1 MYLNKENVTFA
12 LQIIQKHNIMKF
24 SKVVLAAFLGT
35 LIALVINFFIKVGVV
50 SSMISS
56 MSKSEESSTTVKP
69 NSVLYMKLDYAIPD
83 RSTDNPFGNIDFNTM
98 ESKDATGLNEIL
110 RNIENA
116 KTDANIKGIYL
127 ELSSIPT
134 STATLQE
141 IRNKLQEFKDSG
153 KFIVAYG
160 ENYGQSAYYLA
171 SVADKILLNPEGM
184 VDLHGMASQIMFYKH
199 LLEKLDVEM
208 QIVRG
213 PNNRFKS
220 AVEPYFLDKMSEAN
234 REQMDK
240 LLGTVWGEILMSIS
254 QSRNI
259 SVEQLNQ
266 IADNL
271 ESLFNAKK
279 AKELGLVD
287 ALYYKDQVLEE
298 LKGLTGSNK
307 SINAVGNANYAKSYK
322 VKSSSKNEVAVIY
335 ASGQIFDGKGDE
347 EQNIYSENLSK
358 TIRKAREDE
367 NVKAIVLRVNS
378 PGGSAS
384 ASAIIGHE
392 LDLAKEVKPVIVS
405 MGNYAASGGYWIS
418 AKADYIFADP
428 TTLTGSIGVFG
439 TFPNMKGFL
448 NDKIG
453 LTFDVAKTNE
463 NADFGSVTQ
472 PLTEFQY
479 NKLQEMVVMT
489 YNDFTGRVAEGR
501 GLRQS
506 YVDSIG
512 QGRVWAGA
520 DAIGLGLVDQLGD
533 MEDAIAYAAEKA
545 NLADDYKVTEWPKQ
559 KDFFTR
565 LMESINDSES
575 DKLDA
580 AMRSKL
586 GIYYNYLQGL
596 ENLNNNTGIQARMPF
611 DIVIE

>member
-1 MYLNKENVTFA
+1 
-12 LQIIQKHNIMKF
+12 MKF
-24 SKVVLAAFLGT
+24 YKVVLAAFIGT
-35 LIALVINFFIKVGVV
+35 LIALLITFFVKVGVV
-50 SSMISS
+50 SSMISNL
-56 MSKSEESSTTVKP
+56 SKTETESSASLKP

-83 RSTDNPFGNIDFNTM
+83 RTTDNPFNGINFSTM
-98 ESKDATGLNEIL
+98 ESQDMTGLNDIL
-110 RNIENA
+110 RNIEQA

-141 IRNKLQEFKDSG
+141 LRDKLIEFKESG

-160 ENYGQSAYYLA
+160 ENYSQSAYYMA
-171 SVADKILLNPEGM
+171 SVADKIFLNPEGM
-184 VDLHGMASQIMFYKH
+184 LDLHGMASQVTFYKH
-199 LLEKLDVEM
+199 LLDKLDIEM

-234 REQMDK
+234 REQMEK
-240 LLGTVWGEILMSIS
+240 LLGTVWGQILTGIS

-271 ESLFNAKK
+271 ETIFNANK
-279 AKELGLVD
+279 ALEYGLVD
-287 ALYYKDQVLEE
+287 ELYYKDQVLEE

-307 SINAVGNANYAKSYK
+307 SINAVSNAKYAKSYK
-322 VKSSSKNEVAVIY
+322 DKNASKNEVAVIY
-335 ASGQIFDGKGDE
+335 ATGQIFDGKGNE
-347 EQNIYSENLSK
+347 ENIYSENLSK
-358 TIRKAREDE
+358 VIRKAREDD
-367 NVKAIVLRVNS
+367 NVKVVVLRVNS
-378 PGGSAS
+378 PGGSAV
-384 ASAIIGHE
+384 ASAIIGRE
-392 LDLAKEVKPVIVS
+392 LDLTKEVKPVIVS

-418 AKADYIFADP
+418 ANANYIFADP

-439 TFPNMKGFL
+439 TFPNMQGFL

-463 NADFGSVTQ
+463 NADFGRITQ

-479 NKLQEMVVMT
+479 AKLQENVVQT
-489 YNDFTGRVAEGR
+489 YDQFTSRVAQGR
-501 GLRQS
+501 GLRQT

-533 MEDAIAYAAEKA
+533 MEDAIAYAAQTA
-545 NLADDYKVTEWPKQ
+545 NLGTDYKVTEWPKQ
-559 KDFFTR
+559 KDFFAR
-565 LMESINDSES
+565 LMESMDGS

-580 AMRSKL
+580 AMKQRL
-586 GIYYNYLQGL
+586 GGYYDYMQGL
-596 ENLNNNTGIQARMPF
+596 ENLQKNTGIQARMPF
-611 DIVIE
+611 DMVIE

>member
-1 MYLNKENVTFA
+1 
-12 LQIIQKHNIMKF
+12 MKF
-24 SKVVLAAFLGT
+24 GKILLAAFLGT
-35 LIALVINFFIKVGVV
+35 LIALVINFFIKVGVI

-56 MSKSEESSTTVKP
+56 FSKTEAESSTTVKP
-69 NSVLYMKLDYAIPD
+69 NSVLYMKLDYDIPD
-83 RSTDNPFGNIDFNTM
+83 RTTDKGFSAFNFSSM
-98 ESKDATGLNEIL
+98 EMSDGTGMNEIL
-110 RNIENA
+110 RNIEHA
-116 KTDANIKGIYL
+116 KTDPNIKGIYM

-141 IRNKLQEFKDSG
+141 IRAKLLEFKESG
-153 KFIVAYG
+153 KFIVTYG
-160 ENYGQSAYYLA
+160 ESYSQSAYYMA
-171 SVADKILLNPEGM
+171 SIADKVILNPEGAL
-184 VDLHGMASQIMFYKH
+184 DLHGMASQIMFYKH

-240 LLGTVWGEILMSIS
+240 LLGTVWGQILQGIS
-254 QSRNI
+254 ESRNI

-271 ESLFNAKK
+271 ETMFNAQK
-279 AKELGLVD
+279 ALDYGLVD
-287 ALYYKDQVLEE
+287 NLYYKDQVLDE

-307 SINAVGNANYAKSYK
+307 DINAIGNANYAKSYK
-322 VKSSSKNEVAVIY
+322 DKNVSKNEVAIIY

-347 EQNIYSENLSK
+347 EANIYSENLSK

-367 NVKAIVLRVNS
+367 NVKAVVLRVNS
-378 PGGSAS
+378 PGGSAV
-384 ASAIIGHE
+384 ASAIIGRE
-392 LDLAKEVKPVIVS
+392 LDLTKEVKPVIVS

-418 AKADYIFADP
+418 AKGDYIFADP

-439 TFPNMKGFL
+439 TFPNAQGLL

-463 NADFGSVTQ
+463 NADFGSITQ

-479 NKLQEMVVMT
+479 SKLQEMVVKT
-489 YNDFTGRVAEGR
+489 YDDFTKRVAEGR
-501 GLRQS
+501 GLTQS

-533 MEDAIAYAAEKA
+533 MEDAIAFAAQKA
-545 NLADDYKVTEWPKQ
+545 ELGDDYKVTEWPKQ
-559 KDFFTR
+559 KDFVTR
-565 LMESINDSES
+565 IMESMNSNGS

-586 GIYYNYLQGL
+586 GVYYNYLQGL
-596 ENLNNNTGIQARMPF
+596 ENLQKNTGIQARMPF
-611 DIVIE
+611 DMVIE

>member
-1 MYLNKENVTFA
+1 
-12 LQIIQKHNIMKF
+12 MKF
-24 SKVVLAAFLGT
+24 SKVLLAAFLGT
-35 LIALVINFFIKVGVV
+35 LIALVVNFFIKVGVV
-50 SSMISS
+50 TSMISS
-56 MSKSEESSTTVKP
+56 LSTETETISKPKP
-69 NSVLYMKLDYAIPD
+69 NSVLYMKLNYDIPD
-83 RSTDNPFGNIDFNTM
+83 RTTDNPFSAINFQTM
-98 ESKDATGLNEIL
+98 ESLDATGLNDIL
-110 RNIENA
+110 RNIERA
-116 KTDANIKGIYL
+116 KTDPNIKGIYM

-141 IRNKLQEFKDSG
+141 IRDKLIEFKESG
-153 KFIVAYG
+153 KFLVTYG
-160 ENYGQSAYYLA
+160 ESYSQSAYYLA
-171 SVADKILLNPEGM
+171 SVADKIFINPEGAL
-184 VDLHGMASQIMFYKH
+184 DLHGMASQITFYKH
-199 LLEKLDVEM
+199 LFDKLDIEM

-240 LLGTVWGEILMSIS
+240 LLGTVWGQILLGIS

-259 SVEQLNQ
+259 SVEQLNH

-271 ESLFNAKK
+271 DTYFDAHK
-279 AKELGLVD
+279 ALEYGLVD
-287 ALYYKDQVLEE
+287 NLYYKDQVLEE

-307 SINAVGNANYAKSYK
+307 DINAIGNANYAKSFK
-322 VKSSSKNEVAVIY
+322 DKNLSKNEVAVIY
-335 ASGQIFDGKGDE
+335 ASGQIFDGKGNE

-367 NVKAIVLRVNS
+367 NVKAVVLRVNS
-378 PGGSAS
+378 PGGSAV
-384 ASAIIGHE
+384 ASAIIGRE
-392 LDLAKEVKPVIVS
+392 LDLTKQVKPVIVS

-439 TFPNMKGFL
+439 TVPNLQGFL
-448 NDKIG
+448 NDKVG

-463 NADFGSVTQ
+463 NADFGTLSQ

-479 NKLQEMVVMT
+479 GKLQEMVVKT

-501 GLRQS
+501 GLTQT

-520 DAIGLGLVDQLGD
+520 DAIKIGLVDQLGD
-533 MEDAIAYAAEKA
+533 MEDAIAYAVQKAE
-545 NLADDYKVTEWPKQ
+545 LGSDYKVTEWPKQ

-565 LMESINDSES
+565 MMESMNES

-580 AMRSKL
+580 AMKQKM
-586 GIYYNYLQGL
+586 GVYYNYLQGL
-596 ENLNNNTGIQARMPF
+596 DNLQKNTGIQARLPF
-611 DIVIE
+611 DMIIE

>member
-1 MYLNKENVTFA
+1 
-12 LQIIQKHNIMKF
+12 MKF
-24 SKVVLAAFLGT
+24 YKVVLAAFIGT

-50 SSMISS
+50 SSMLSGFTKSNTEASIS
-56 MSKSEESSTTVKP
+56 VKP
-69 NSVLYMKLDYAIPD
+69 NSVLYMKLDYEIPD
-83 RSTDNPFGNIDFNTM
+83 RTSDNPFGGINFNTM
-98 ESKDATGLNEIL
+98 EQQDMTGLVDIL

-116 KTDANIKGIYL
+116 KTDPNIKGIYM

-141 IRNKLQEFKDSG
+141 IRSKLLEFKESG
-153 KFIVAYG
+153 KFVVAYS
-160 ENYGQSAYYLA
+160 ENYGQGAYYVA
-171 SVADKILLNPEGM
+171 SVADKIILNPEGM
-184 VDLHGMASQIMFYKH
+184 LDLHGMATQIMFYKH

-234 REQMDK
+234 REQMEK
-240 LLGTVWGEILMSIS
+240 LLGTVWGQILEGIS

-271 ESLFNAKK
+271 ETMFNAEK
-279 AKELGLVD
+279 ALEYGLVD
-287 ALYYKDQVLEE
+287 NLYYKDQVLEE

-307 SINAVGNANYAKSYK
+307 SINAVANAKYAKSIK
-322 VKSSSKNEVAVIY
+322 VKNSSKNEVAVIY
-335 ASGQIFDGKGDE
+335 ASGQIFDGKGTSD
-347 EQNIYSENLSK
+347 NIYSEDLSK
-358 TIRKAREDE
+358 VIRKAREDDA
-367 NVKAIVLRVNS
+367 VKAIVLRVNS
-378 PGGSAS
+378 PGGSAV
-384 ASAIIGHE
+384 ASAIIGRE

-418 AKADYIFADP
+418 AKGDYIFADP

-439 TFPNMKGFL
+439 TFPNVKGL
-448 NDKIG
+448 VNNKIG

-463 NADFGSVTQ
+463 NADFGSITE
-472 PLTEFQY
+472 PLTPFQY
-479 NKLQEMVVMT
+479 AKLQEMVVKT
-489 YNDFTGRVAEGR
+489 YDDFTRRVAEGR
-501 GLRQS
+501 GLRQT

-533 MEDAIAYAAEKA
+533 LEDAIAYAVEKA
-545 NLADDYKVTEWPKQ
+545 DLGTDYKIVDMPKK
-559 KDFFTR
+559 KDFYVR
-565 LMESINDSES
+565 LMESIRGDE

-580 AMRSKL
+580 AMKQKL
-586 GIYYNYLQGL
+586 GVYYDYISGL
-596 ENLNNNTGIQARMPF
+596 ENLQKNTGIQARMPF
-611 DIVIE
+611 DMIIE

>member
-1 MYLNKENVTFA
+1 MYFCSLIK
-12 LQIIQKHNIMKF
+12 QKHNIMKF

-56 MSKSEESSTTVKP
+56 LSKDTETSTTVKP
-69 NSVLYMKLDYAIPD
+69 NSVLYMKLDYEIPD
-83 RSTDNPFGNIDFNTM
+83 RTTDNPLVGIDFQSM
-98 ESKDATGLNEIL
+98 DSKDATGMSDIL
-110 RNIENA
+110 RNIEHA
-116 KTDANIKGIYL
+116 KTDPNIKGIYM

-141 IRNKLQEFKDSG
+141 IRDKLIEFKESG
-153 KFIVAYG
+153 KFIVTYG
-160 ENYGQSAYYLA
+160 ESYSQSAYYMA
-171 SVADKILLNPEGM
+171 SIADKIFLNPEGAL
-184 VDLHGMASQIMFYKH
+184 DLHGMASQIMFYKH
-199 LLEKLDVEM
+199 LLDKLDVEM

-240 LLGTVWGEILMSIS
+240 LLGTVWGQILQGIS

-266 IADNL
+266 IADNM
-271 ESLFNAKK
+271 ETLFNADK
-279 AKELGLVD
+279 ALGYGLVD
-287 ALYYKDQVLEE
+287 NLYYKDQVLEE
-298 LKGLTGSNK
+298 LKGMTGSNK
-307 SINAVGNANYAKSYK
+307 NINAVGNANYAKSYK
-322 VKSSSKNEVAVIY
+322 NKSTSKNEVAVIY
-335 ASGQIFDGKGDE
+335 ASGQIYDGKGNE
-347 EQNIYSENLSK
+347 EMGIYSEDLSK

-378 PGGSAS
+378 PGGSAL
-384 ASAIIGHE
+384 ASAIIGRE
-392 LDLAKEVKPVIVS
+392 LDLTKEVKPVIVS

-418 AKADYIFADP
+418 ANADHIFADP

-439 TFPNMKGFL
+439 TFPNMQGFL
-448 NDKIG
+448 NNKIG

-463 NADFGSVTQ
+463 NSDFGSVAQ

-479 NKLQEMVVMT
+479 NKLQEMVVKT
-489 YNDFTGRVAEGR
+489 YDDFTKRVANGR
-501 GLRQS
+501 GLTQT

-545 NLADDYKVTEWPKQ
+545 KLGSDYKVTEWPKQ

-565 LMESINDSES
+565 IMESMNSS
-575 DKLDA
+575 DQLDA
-580 AMRSKL
+580 AMKQKL
-586 GIYYNYLQGL
+586 GVYYDYFKGLDNLQK
-596 ENLNNNTGIQARMPF
+596 NTGIQARLPF
-611 DIVIE
+611 DMIIE

>member
-1 MYLNKENVTFA
+1 
-12 LQIIQKHNIMKF
+12 MKF
-24 SKVVLAAFLGT
+24 SKVLLAAFLGT
-35 LIALVINFFIKVGVV
+35 LIALVVNFFIKVGVV
-50 SSMISS
+50 TSMISS
-56 MSKSEESSTTVKP
+56 LSTETETISKPQP
-69 NSVLYMKLDYAIPD
+69 NSVLYMKLDYDIPD
-83 RSTDNPFGNIDFNTM
+83 RTTDNPFNSINFNTM
-98 ESKDATGLNEIL
+98 ETKDMTGMNDIL
-110 RNIENA
+110 RNIERA
-116 KTDANIKGIYL
+116 KTDPNIKGIYM

-141 IRNKLQEFKDSG
+141 IRDKLIEFKESG
-153 KFIVAYG
+153 KFLVTYG
-160 ENYGQSAYYLA
+160 ESYSQSAYYMA
-171 SVADKILLNPEGM
+171 SIADKIYLNPEGM
-184 VDLHGMASQIMFYKH
+184 LDLHGMASQITFYKH
-199 LLEKLDVEM
+199 LLDKLDIEM

-240 LLGTVWGEILMSIS
+240 LLGTVWGQILLGIS

-259 SVEQLNQ
+259 SVEQLNE

-271 ESLFNAKK
+271 DTYFDAKK
-279 AKELGLVD
+279 ALEYGLVD
-287 ALYYKDQVLEE
+287 NLYYKDQVLEE

-307 SINAVGNANYAKSYK
+307 NINAIGNSKYAKSYK
-322 VKSSSKNEVAVIY
+322 DKNTSKNEVAIIY

-347 EQNIYSENLSK
+347 ETAIYSENLSK

-367 NVKAIVLRVNS
+367 NVKAVVLRVNS
-378 PGGSAS
+378 PGGSAV
-384 ASAIIGHE
+384 ASAVIGRE
-392 LDLAKEVKPVIVS
+392 LDLTKQVKPVIVS

-418 AKADYIFADP
+418 ANADYIFADP

-439 TFPNMKGFL
+439 TVPNLQGFL
-448 NDKIG
+448 NDKVG

-463 NADFGSVTQ
+463 NADFGTLSQ

-479 NKLQEMVVMT
+479 SKLQEMVVKT
-489 YNDFTGRVAEGR
+489 YNDFTGRVAAGR
-501 GLRQS
+501 NLTQT

-520 DAIGLGLVDQLGD
+520 DAIELGLVDQLGD
-533 MEDAIAYAAEKA
+533 MEDAIAYAVQKAE
-545 NLADDYKVTEWPKQ
+545 LGSDYKVTEWPKQ

-565 LMESINDSES
+565 MMESMNES

-580 AMRSKL
+580 AMKQKL
-586 GIYYNYLQGL
+586 GIYYNYLEGL
-596 ENLNNNTGIQARMPF
+596 DNLQKNTGIQARLPF
-611 DIVIE
+611 DMIIE

>member
-1 MYLNKENVTFA
+1 
-12 LQIIQKHNIMKF
+12 MKF
-24 SKVVLAAFLGT
+24 SKVLLAAFLGT
-35 LIALVINFFIKVGVV
+35 LIALVVNFFIKVGVV
-50 SSMISS
+50 TSMISS
-56 MSKSEESSTTVKP
+56 LSTETETISKPKP
-69 NSVLYMKLDYAIPD
+69 NSVLYMKLNYDIPD
-83 RSTDNPFGNIDFNTM
+83 RTTDNPFSAINFQTM
-98 ESKDATGLNEIL
+98 ESLDATGLNDIL
-110 RNIENA
+110 RNIERA
-116 KTDANIKGIYL
+116 KTDPNIKGIYM

-141 IRNKLQEFKDSG
+141 IRDKLIEFKESG
-153 KFIVAYG
+153 KFLVTYG
-160 ENYGQSAYYLA
+160 ESYSQSAYYLA
-171 SVADKILLNPEGM
+171 SVADKIFINPEGAL
-184 VDLHGMASQIMFYKH
+184 DLHGMASQITFYKH
-199 LLEKLDVEM
+199 LFDKLDIEM

-240 LLGTVWGEILMSIS
+240 LLGTVWGQILLGIS

-259 SVEQLNQ
+259 SVEQLNY

-271 ESLFNAKK
+271 DTYFDANK
-279 AKELGLVD
+279 ALEYGLVD
-287 ALYYKDQVLEE
+287 NLYYKDQVLEE

-307 SINAVGNANYAKSYK
+307 DINAIGNANYAKSYK
-322 VKSSSKNEVAVIY
+322 DKNLSKNEVAIIY
-335 ASGQIFDGKGDE
+335 ASGQIFDGKGNE

-367 NVKAIVLRVNS
+367 NVKAVVLRVNS
-378 PGGSAS
+378 PGGSAV
-384 ASAIIGHE
+384 ASAIIGRE
-392 LDLAKEVKPVIVS
+392 LDLTKQVKPVIVS

-439 TFPNMKGFL
+439 TVPNLQGFL
-448 NDKIG
+448 NDKVG

-463 NADFGSVTQ
+463 NADFGTLSQ

-479 NKLQEMVVMT
+479 GKLQEMVVKT

-501 GLRQS
+501 GLTQT

-520 DAIGLGLVDQLGD
+520 DAIKIGLVDQLGD
-533 MEDAIAYAAEKA
+533 MEDAIAYAVQKAE
-545 NLADDYKVTEWPKQ
+545 LGSDYKVTEWPKQ

-565 LMESINDSES
+565 MMESMNES

-580 AMRSKL
+580 SMKQKM
-586 GIYYNYLQGL
+586 GVYYNYLQGL
-596 ENLNNNTGIQARMPF
+596 DNLQKNTGIQARLPF
-611 DIVIE
+611 DMIIE

>member
-1 MYLNKENVTFA
+1 
-12 LQIIQKHNIMKF
+12 MKF
-24 SKVVLAAFLGT
+24 SKVVLAAFIGT
-35 LIALVINFFIKVGVV
+35 LIALLINFFIKVGVV
-50 SSMISS
+50 SHMISNL
-56 MSKSEESSTTVKP
+56 SKTEETSATVKP
-69 NSVLYMKLDYAIPD
+69 NSVLYMKLNYEIPD
-83 RSTDNPFGNIDFNTM
+83 RTTGNPFGAIDFQSM
-98 ESKDATGLNEIL
+98 ESIDATGLNDIL
-110 RNIENA
+110 RNIEHA
-116 KTDANIKGIYL
+116 KTDPNIKGIYL

-141 IRNKLQEFKDSG
+141 IRDKLNEFKESG
-153 KFIVAYG
+153 KFLVTYG
-160 ENYGQSAYYLA
+160 ETYSQSAYYMA
-171 SVADKILLNPEGM
+171 SVADKIFLNPEGA
-184 VDLHGMASQIMFYKH
+184 VDLHGMATQIMFYKH
-199 LLEKLDVEM
+199 LLDKLDVEM

-213 PNNRFKS
+213 PNNKFKS

-240 LLGTVWGEILMSIS
+240 LLGTVWGQILQGIS

-271 ESLFNAKK
+271 ETLFDADK
-279 AKELGLVD
+279 ALEYGLVD
-287 ALYYKDQVLEE
+287 NLYYKDQVLEE

-307 SINAVGNANYAKSYK
+307 SINAIGNTKYAKSYK
-322 VKSSSKNEVAVIY
+322 DKNVSKNEVAIIY
-335 ASGQIFDGKGDE
+335 ASGQIYDGKGDE
-347 EQNIYSENLSK
+347 EMGIYSENLSK

-367 NVKAIVLRVNS
+367 NVKAVVLRVNS
-378 PGGSAS
+378 PGGSAV
-384 ASAIIGHE
+384 ASAIIGRE
-392 LDLAKEVKPVIVS
+392 LDLTKEVKPVIVS

-418 AKADYIFADP
+418 AKGDYIFADP

-439 TFPNMKGFL
+439 TFPNAQGLL

-463 NADFGSVTQ
+463 NSDFGSITQ

-479 NKLQEMVVMT
+479 NKLQQMVVKT
-489 YNDFTGRVAEGR
+489 YNDFTNRVAEGR
-501 GLRQS
+501 GLTQA

-533 MEDAIAYAAEKA
+533 MEDAIAYAVQKA
-545 NLADDYKVTEWPKQ
+545 NLGNDYKVTEWPKQ
-559 KDFFTR
+559 KEFFTR
-565 LMESINDSES
+565 LMESMGNND

-580 AMRSKL
+580 VMKQKL
-586 GIYYNYLQGL
+586 GVYYDYIQGL
-596 ENLNNNTGIQARMPF
+596 ENLQKNTGIQARLPF
-611 DIVIE
+611 DMIIE

>member
-1 MYLNKENVTFA
+1 MR
-12 LQIIQKHNIMKF
+12 F

-50 SSMISS
+50 SSMISNL
-56 MSKSEESSTTVKP
+56 SKNTETSTTVKP

-83 RSTDNPFGNIDFNTM
+83 RTSDNPFGGINFSTM
-98 ESKDATGLNEIL
+98 ESQDMTGMNEIL
-110 RNIENA
+110 RNIEYA
-116 KTDANIKGIYL
+116 KTDPNIKGIYL

-141 IRNKLQEFKDSG
+141 IRDKFIEFKESG

-160 ENYGQSAYYLA
+160 ESYSQSAYYMA
-171 SVADKILLNPEGM
+171 TVADKIILNPEGM
-184 VDLHGMASQIMFYKH
+184 LDLHGMSSQIMFYKH
-199 LLEKLDVEM
+199 LLDKLDVEM

-213 PNNRFKS
+213 PNNKFKS

-234 REQMDK
+234 REQMEK
-240 LLGTVWGEILMSIS
+240 LLGTVWGQILTGIS

-271 ESLFNAKK
+271 ETMFK
-279 AKELGLVD
+279 AEKALEYGLVD
-287 ALYYKDQVLEE
+287 NLYYKDQVLDE

-307 SINAVGNANYAKSYK
+307 SINAITNANYAKSYDLK
-322 VKSSSKNEVAVIY
+322 NKSKNEVAVIY

-347 EQNIYSENLSK
+347 EANIYSENLSK

-367 NVKAIVLRVNS
+367 NVKAVVLRVNS
-378 PGGSAS
+378 PGGSAV
-384 ASAIIGHE
+384 ASAIIGRE
-392 LDLAKEVKPVIVS
+392 LDLTKEVKPVIVS

-418 AKADYIFADP
+418 AKGDYIFADP

-439 TFPNMKGFL
+439 TFPNAQGFL
-448 NDKIG
+448 NNKIG

-463 NADFGSVTQ
+463 NADFGNFTQ

-479 NKLQEMVVMT
+479 AKLQEMVVKT
-489 YNDFTGRVAEGR
+489 YDDFTKRVAEGR
-501 GLRQS
+501 GLRQT

-520 DAIGLGLVDQLGD
+520 DALGLGLVDQLGD
-533 MEDAIAYAAEKA
+533 MEDAIAYAVQKA
-545 NLADDYKVTEWPKQ
+545 NLGNDYKVTEWPKQ
-559 KDFFTR
+559 KDFFER
-565 LMESINDSES
+565 LMESMNNSGS
-575 DKLDA
+575 DQLDA

-586 GIYYNYLQGL
+586 GGYYDYLQGL
-596 ENLNNNTGIQARMPF
+596 ENLQKNTGIQARMPF
-611 DIVIE
+611 DMVIE

>member
-1 MYLNKENVTFA
+1 
-12 LQIIQKHNIMKF
+12 
-24 SKVVLAAFLGT
+24 
-35 LIALVINFFIKVGVV
+35 
-50 SSMISS
+50 MISS
-56 MSKSEESSTTVKP
+56 LSTETETISKPKP

-83 RSTDNPFGNIDFNTM
+83 RTTDNPFSGINFNTM
-98 ESKDATGLNEIL
+98 ESKDMTGLNDIL
-110 RNIENA
+110 RNIEQA
-116 KTDANIKGIYL
+116 KTDANIKGIYM

-141 IRNKLQEFKDSG
+141 LRNKLIEFKESG
-153 KFIVAYG
+153 KFIVTYS
-160 ENYGQSAYYLA
+160 ENYSQSAYYIA
-171 SVADKILLNPEGM
+171 SIADKIYLNPEGAL
-184 VDLHGMASQIMFYKH
+184 DLHGMASQIMFYKH
-199 LLEKLDVEM
+199 LLDKLDVEM

-234 REQMDK
+234 REQMEK
-240 LLGTVWGEILMSIS
+240 LLGTVWGQILTGIS
-254 QSRNI
+254 ESRNI
-259 SVEQLNQ
+259 RVEQLNE

-271 ESLFNAKK
+271 DTYFNADK
-279 AKELGLVD
+279 ALEYGLVD
-287 ALYYKDQVLEE
+287 NLYYKDQMLEE

-307 SINAVGNANYAKSYK
+307 DINAIGNAKYAKSYT
-322 VKSSSKNEVAVIY
+322 VKNASKNEVAIIY
-335 ASGQIFDGKGDE
+335 ATGQIYDGKGDE
-347 EQNIYSENLSK
+347 SSAIYSENLSK

-378 PGGSAS
+378 PGGSAV
-384 ASAIIGHE
+384 ASAIIGRE
-392 LDLAKEVKPVIVS
+392 LDLTKEVKPIIVS

-439 TFPNMKGFL
+439 TFPNAQGFL

-453 LTFDVAKTNE
+453 LTFDAAKTNK
-463 NADFGSVTQ
+463 NADFGSITQ

-479 NKLQEMVVMT
+479 GKLQEMVVKT

-501 GLRQS
+501 GLTQS

-520 DAIGLGLVDQLGD
+520 DAIEIGLVDKLGD

-545 NLADDYKVTEWPKQ
+545 SLGDDYKVTEWPKQ

-565 LMESINDSES
+565 MMGSMNEG

-580 AMRSKL
+580 AMKQRL
-586 GIYYNYLQGL
+586 GAYYDYLQGL
-596 ENLNNNTGIQARMPF
+596 ENLQKNTGIQARMPF
-611 DIVIE
+611 DMIIE

>member
-1 MYLNKENVTFA
+1 MYFCGLNK
-12 LQIIQKHNIMKF
+12 QKHSIMKF
-24 SKVVLAAFLGT
+24 YKVVLAAFIGT

-50 SSMISS
+50 SSMISNL
-56 MSKSEESSTTVKP
+56 SKSESETSTTVKP
-69 NSVLYMKLDYAIPD
+69 NSVLYMKLDYEIPD
-83 RSTDNPFGNIDFNTM
+83 RTTDNPFGNINFQTM
-98 ESKDATGLNEIL
+98 ETSDATGLNEIL

-134 STATLQE
+134 SMATIQE
-141 IRNKLQEFKDSG
+141 IRNKLIEFKESG

-160 ENYGQSAYYLA
+160 ESYGQSAYYLA
-171 SVADKILLNPEGM
+171 SIADKIFLNPEGAM
-184 VDLHGMASQIMFYKH
+184 DLHGMASQIMFYKH
-199 LLEKLDVEM
+199 LLEKLDIEM

-240 LLGTVWGEILMSIS
+240 LLGTVWGQILASIS
-254 QSRNI
+254 QSRNT

-271 ESLFNAKK
+271 DVLFNAQK
-279 AKELGLVD
+279 ALEYGLVD
-287 ALYYKDQVLEE
+287 NLYFKDQVLDE

-322 VKSSSKNEVAVIY
+322 DKNVSKNEVAVIY
-335 ASGQIFDGKGDE
+335 ASGQIFDGKGNE
-347 EQNIYSENLSK
+347 EQAIYSENLSK
-358 TIRKAREDE
+358 TIRKAREDK

-378 PGGSAS
+378 PGGSAL
-384 ASAIIGHE
+384 ASAIIGRE
-392 LDLAKEVKPVIVS
+392 LDLTKEVKPVIVS

-439 TFPNMKGFL
+439 TFPNAQGFL

-463 NADFGSVTQ
+463 NADFPNFTQ

-479 NKLQEMVVMT
+479 NKLQEMVGKT
-489 YNDFTGRVAEGR
+489 YNDFTQRVAEGR
-501 GLRQS
+501 GLRQTF
-506 YVDSIG
+506 VDSIG
-512 QGRVWAGA
+512 QGRVWAGS
-520 DAIGLGLVDQLGD
+520 DAIGLGLVDKLGD
-533 MEDAIAYAAEKA
+533 MEDAIAYAVEKA
-545 NLADDYKVTEWPKQ
+545 NLGNDYKVTEWPKQ

-565 LMESINDSES
+565 LMESMNKTDE
-575 DKLDA
+575 LDA
-580 AMRSKL
+580 AMKQKL
-586 GIYYNYLQGL
+586 GVYYNYYKGL

-611 DIVIE
+611 DLVIE

>member
-1 MYLNKENVTFA
+1 MYFCGLNK
-12 LQIIQKHNIMKF
+12 QKHSIMKF
-24 SKVVLAAFLGT
+24 YKVVLAAFIGT

-50 SSMISS
+50 SSMISNL
-56 MSKSEESSTTVKP
+56 SKSESETSATVKP
-69 NSVLYMKLDYAIPD
+69 NSVLYMKLDYEIPD
-83 RSTDNPFGNIDFNTM
+83 RTTDNPFGNINFQTM
-98 ESKDATGLNEIL
+98 ETSDATGLNEIL

-134 STATLQE
+134 STATIQE
-141 IRNKLQEFKDSG
+141 IRNKLIEFKESG

-160 ENYGQSAYYLA
+160 ESYGQSAYYLA
-171 SVADKILLNPEGM
+171 SIADKIFLNPEGAM
-184 VDLHGMASQIMFYKH
+184 DLHGMASQIMFYKH
-199 LLEKLDVEM
+199 LLEKLDIEM

-240 LLGTVWGEILMSIS
+240 LLGTVWGQILASIS

-271 ESLFNAKK
+271 DVLFNAQK
-279 AKELGLVD
+279 ALEYGLVD
-287 ALYYKDQVLEE
+287 NLYFKDQVLDE

-322 VKSSSKNEVAVIY
+322 DKNVSKNEVAVIY
-335 ASGQIFDGKGDE
+335 ASGQIFDGKGNE
-347 EQNIYSENLSK
+347 EQAIYSENLSK
-358 TIRKAREDE
+358 TIRKAREDK

-378 PGGSAS
+378 PGGSAL
-384 ASAIIGHE
+384 ASAIIGRE
-392 LDLAKEVKPVIVS
+392 LDLTKEVKPVIVS

-439 TFPNMKGFL
+439 TFPNAQGFL

-463 NADFGSVTQ
+463 NADFPNFTQ

-479 NKLQEMVVMT
+479 NKLQEMVGKT
-489 YNDFTGRVAEGR
+489 YNDFTQRVAEGR
-501 GLRQS
+501 GLRQTF
-506 YVDSIG
+506 VDSIG

-520 DAIGLGLVDQLGD
+520 DAIGLGLVDKLGD
-533 MEDAIAYAAEKA
+533 MEDAIAYAVEKA
-545 NLADDYKVTEWPKQ
+545 NLGNDYKVTEWPKQ

-565 LMESINDSES
+565 LMESMNKTDE
-575 DKLDA
+575 LDA
-580 AMRSKL
+580 AMKQKL
-586 GIYYNYLQGL
+586 GVYYNYYKGL

-611 DIVIE
+611 DMVIE

>member
-1 MYLNKENVTFA
+1 MYFCGLNK
-12 LQIIQKHNIMKF
+12 QKHSIMKF
-24 SKVVLAAFLGT
+24 YKVVLAAFIGT

-56 MSKSEESSTTVKP
+56 LSKTEAETSTTVKP
-69 NSVLYMKLDYAIPD
+69 NSVLYMKLDYEIPD
-83 RSTDNPFGNIDFNTM
+83 RTTDNPFGNINFQTM
-98 ESKDATGLNEIL
+98 ETSDATGLNEIL

-134 STATLQE
+134 SMATIQE
-141 IRNKLQEFKDSG
+141 IRNKLIEFKESG
-153 KFIVAYG
+153 KFIVTYS
-160 ENYGQSAYYLA
+160 EIYSQSAYYMA
-171 SVADKILLNPEGM
+171 SIADKIFLNPEGAL
-184 VDLHGMASQIMFYKH
+184 DLHGMASQVMFYKH
-199 LLEKLDVEM
+199 LLEKLDIEM

-240 LLGTVWGEILMSIS
+240 LLSSVWGQILTGIS

-271 ESLFNAKK
+271 DVLFDADK
-279 AKELGLVD
+279 ALAYGLVD
-287 ALYYKDQVLEE
+287 NLYYKDQVLDE

-307 SINAVGNANYAKSYK
+307 DINAIGNASYAKSYK
-322 VKSSSKNEVAVIY
+322 DKSTSKNEVAVIY
-335 ASGQIFDGKGDE
+335 ASGEIKDGKGQE
-347 EQNIYSENLSK
+347 EQGIYSENLSK
-358 TIRKAREDE
+358 TIRKAREDK

-378 PGGSAS
+378 PGGSAD
-384 ASAIIGHE
+384 ASAIIGRE
-392 LDLAKEVKPVIVS
+392 LDLTKEVKPVIVS

-418 AKADYIFADP
+418 AKGDYIFADP

-439 TFPNMKGFL
+439 IFPNAKGFL

-453 LTFDVAKTNE
+453 LTFDVVKTNE
-463 NADFGSVTQ
+463 NADFGSISQ
-472 PLTEFQY
+472 PFTEFQY
-479 NKLQEMVVMT
+479 SKLQQMVVKT
-489 YNDFTGRVAEGR
+489 YDDFTSRVAEGR
-501 GLRQS
+501 GLRQT

-512 QGRVWAGA
+512 QGRVWSGA
-520 DAIGLGLVDQLGD
+520 DALGLGLVDQLGD
-533 MEDAIAYAAEKA
+533 MEDAIAYAATKA
-545 NLADDYKVTEWPKQ
+545 NLGSDYKVTEWPKQ

-565 LMESINDSES
+565 LMESMNKTDE
-575 DKLDA
+575 LDA
-580 AMRSKL
+580 AMKQKL
-586 GIYYNYLQGL
+586 GVYYNYYKGL

-611 DIVIE
+611 DLVIE

>member
-1 MYLNKENVTFA
+1 
-12 LQIIQKHNIMKF
+12 MKF
-24 SKVVLAAFLGT
+24 SKVLLAAFLGT
-35 LIALVINFFIKVGVV
+35 LIALVVNFFIKVGVV
-50 SSMISS
+50 TSMISS
-56 MSKSEESSTTVKP
+56 LSTETETISKPKP
-69 NSVLYMKLDYAIPD
+69 NSVLYMKLNYDIPD
-83 RSTDNPFGNIDFNTM
+83 RTTDNPFSAINFQTM
-98 ESKDATGLNEIL
+98 ESLDATGLNDIL
-110 RNIENA
+110 RNIERA
-116 KTDANIKGIYL
+116 KTDPNIKGIYM

-141 IRNKLQEFKDSG
+141 IRDKLIEFKESG
-153 KFIVAYG
+153 KFLVTYG
-160 ENYGQSAYYLA
+160 ESYSQSAYYLA
-171 SVADKILLNPEGM
+171 SVADKIFINPEGAL
-184 VDLHGMASQIMFYKH
+184 DLHGMASQITFYKH
-199 LLEKLDVEM
+199 LFDKLDIEM

-240 LLGTVWGEILMSIS
+240 LLGTVWGQILLGIS

-259 SVEQLNQ
+259 SVEQLNY

-271 ESLFNAKK
+271 DTYFDANK
-279 AKELGLVD
+279 ALEYGLVD
-287 ALYYKDQVLEE
+287 NLYYKDQVLEE

-307 SINAVGNANYAKSYK
+307 DINAIGNANYAKSFK
-322 VKSSSKNEVAVIY
+322 DKNLSKNEVAVIY
-335 ASGQIFDGKGDE
+335 ASGQIFDGKGNE

-367 NVKAIVLRVNS
+367 NVKAVVLRVNS
-378 PGGSAS
+378 PGGSAV
-384 ASAIIGHE
+384 ASAIIGRE
-392 LDLAKEVKPVIVS
+392 LDLTKQVKPVIVS

-439 TFPNMKGFL
+439 TVPNLQGFL
-448 NDKIG
+448 TDKVG

-463 NADFGSVTQ
+463 NADFGTLSQ

-479 NKLQEMVVMT
+479 GKLQEMVVKT

-501 GLRQS
+501 GLTQT

-520 DAIGLGLVDQLGD
+520 DAIKIGLVDQLGD
-533 MEDAIAYAAEKA
+533 MEDAIAYAVQKAE
-545 NLADDYKVTEWPKQ
+545 LGSDYKVTEWPKQ

-565 LMESINDSES
+565 MMESMNES

-580 AMRSKL
+580 SMKQKM
-586 GIYYNYLQGL
+586 GVYYNYLQGL
-596 ENLNNNTGIQARMPF
+596 DNLQKNTGIQARLPF
-611 DIVIE
+611 DMIIE

>member
-1 MYLNKENVTFA
+1 
-12 LQIIQKHNIMKF
+12 MKF
-24 SKVVLAAFLGT
+24 SKVLLAAFLGT
-35 LIALVINFFIKVGVV
+35 LIALVVNFFIKVGVV
-50 SSMISS
+50 TSMISS
-56 MSKSEESSTTVKP
+56 LSTETETISKPKP
-69 NSVLYMKLDYAIPD
+69 NSVLYMKLNYDIPD
-83 RSTDNPFGNIDFNTM
+83 RTTDNPFGALNFQTM
-98 ESKDATGLNEIL
+98 EPLDATGLNDIL
-110 RNIENA
+110 RNIERA
-116 KTDANIKGIYL
+116 KTDPNIKGIYL

-141 IRNKLQEFKDSG
+141 IRDKLIEFKESG
-153 KFIVAYG
+153 KFLVTYG
-160 ENYGQSAYYLA
+160 ESYSQSAYYIA
-171 SVADKILLNPEGM
+171 SIADKIFINPEGAL
-184 VDLHGMASQIMFYKH
+184 DLHGMASQITFYKH
-199 LLEKLDVEM
+199 LFDKLDIEM

-240 LLGTVWGEILMSIS
+240 LLGTVWGQILLGIS

-259 SVEQLNQ
+259 SVEQLNH

-271 ESLFNAKK
+271 DTYFDAHK
-279 AKELGLVD
+279 ALEYGLVD
-287 ALYYKDQVLEE
+287 NLYYKDQVLEE

-307 SINAVGNANYAKSYK
+307 DINAIGNANYAKSYK
-322 VKSSSKNEVAVIY
+322 DKNLSKNEVAIIY
-335 ASGQIFDGKGDE
+335 ASGQIFDGKGNE

-367 NVKAIVLRVNS
+367 NVKAVVLRVNS
-378 PGGSAS
+378 PGGSAV
-384 ASAIIGHE
+384 ASAIIGRE
-392 LDLAKEVKPVIVS
+392 LDLTKQVKPVIVS

-439 TFPNMKGFL
+439 TVPNLQGFL
-448 NDKIG
+448 TDKVG

-463 NADFGSVTQ
+463 NADFGTLSQ

-479 NKLQEMVVMT
+479 GKLQEMVVKT

-501 GLRQS
+501 GLTQT

-520 DAIGLGLVDQLGD
+520 DAIKIGLVDQLGD
-533 MEDAIAYAAEKA
+533 MEDAIAYAVQKAE
-545 NLADDYKVTEWPKQ
+545 LGSDYKVTEWPKQ

-565 LMESINDSES
+565 MMESMNES

-580 AMRSKL
+580 AMKQKM
-586 GIYYNYLQGL
+586 GVYYNYLQGL
-596 ENLNNNTGIQARMPF
+596 DNLQKNTGIQARLPF
-611 DIVIE
+611 DMIIE

>member
-1 MYLNKENVTFA
+1 
-12 LQIIQKHNIMKF
+12 MKF
-24 SKVVLAAFLGT
+24 YKVVLAAFIGT

-50 SSMISS
+50 SSMISNL
-56 MSKSEESSTTVKP
+56 SKSESETSTTVKP
-69 NSVLYMKLDYAIPD
+69 NSVLYMKLDYEIPD
-83 RSTDNPFGNIDFNTM
+83 RTTDNPFGNINFQTM
-98 ESKDATGLNEIL
+98 ETSDATGLNEIL

-134 STATLQE
+134 STATIQE
-141 IRNKLQEFKDSG
+141 IRNKLIEFKESG

-160 ENYGQSAYYLA
+160 ESYGQSAYYLA
-171 SVADKILLNPEGM
+171 SIADKIFLNPEGAM
-184 VDLHGMASQIMFYKH
+184 DLHGMASQIMFYKH
-199 LLEKLDVEM
+199 LLEKLDIEM

-240 LLGTVWGEILMSIS
+240 LLGTVWGQILASIS

-271 ESLFNAKK
+271 DVLFNAQK
-279 AKELGLVD
+279 ALEYGLVD
-287 ALYYKDQVLEE
+287 NLYFKDQVLDE

-322 VKSSSKNEVAVIY
+322 DKNVSKNEVAVIY
-335 ASGQIFDGKGDE
+335 ASGQIFDGKGNE
-347 EQNIYSENLSK
+347 EQAIYSENLSK
-358 TIRKAREDE
+358 TIRKAREDK

-378 PGGSAS
+378 PGGSAL
-384 ASAIIGHE
+384 ASAIIGRE
-392 LDLAKEVKPVIVS
+392 LDLTKEVKPVIVS

-439 TFPNMKGFL
+439 TFPNAQGFL

-463 NADFGSVTQ
+463 NADFPNFTQ

-479 NKLQEMVVMT
+479 NKLQEMVGKT
-489 YNDFTGRVAEGR
+489 YNDFTQRVAEGR
-501 GLRQS
+501 GLRQTF
-506 YVDSIG
+506 VDSIG

-520 DAIGLGLVDQLGD
+520 DAIGLGLVDKLGD
-533 MEDAIAYAAEKA
+533 MEDAIAYAVEKA
-545 NLADDYKVTEWPKQ
+545 NLGNDYKVTEWPKQ

-565 LMESINDSES
+565 LMESMNKTDE
-575 DKLDA
+575 LDA
-580 AMRSKL
+580 AMKQKL
-586 GIYYNYLQGL
+586 GVYYNYYKGL

-611 DIVIE
+611 DLVIE

>member
-1 MYLNKENVTFA
+1 
-12 LQIIQKHNIMKF
+12 MKF
-24 SKVVLAAFLGT
+24 SKVLLAAFLGT
-35 LIALVINFFIKVGVV
+35 LIALVVNFFIKVGVV
-50 SSMISS
+50 TSMISS
-56 MSKSEESSTTVKP
+56 LSTETETITKPKP
-69 NSVLYMKLDYAIPD
+69 NSVLYMKLDYDIPD
-83 RSTDNPFGNIDFNTM
+83 RTTDNPFNSINFSTM
-98 ESKDATGLNEIL
+98 EAKDMTGMNDIL
-110 RNIENA
+110 RNIEQA
-116 KTDANIKGIYL
+116 KTDPNIKGIYM

-141 IRNKLQEFKDSG
+141 IRNKLIEFKESG
-153 KFIVAYG
+153 KFLVTYG
-160 ENYGQSAYYLA
+160 ESYSQSAYYMA
-171 SVADKILLNPEGM
+171 SIADNIYLNPEGAL
-184 VDLHGMASQIMFYKH
+184 DLHGMASQITFYKH
-199 LLEKLDVEM
+199 LLDKLDIEM

-240 LLGTVWGEILMSIS
+240 LLGTVWGQILMGIS
-254 QSRNI
+254 ESRNI

-271 ESLFNAKK
+271 DTYFDADK
-279 AKELGLVD
+279 ALEYGLVD
-287 ALYYKDQVLEE
+287 NLYYKDQVLEE

-307 SINAVGNANYAKSYK
+307 DINAIGNANYAKSFK
-322 VKSSSKNEVAVIY
+322 DKSPSKNEVAVIY
-335 ASGQIFDGKGDE
+335 ASGQIYDGKGDE
-347 EQNIYSENLSK
+347 ERDIYSENLSK

-367 NVKAIVLRVNS
+367 NVKAVVLRVNS
-378 PGGSAS
+378 PGGSAV
-384 ASAIIGHE
+384 ASAIIGRE
-392 LDLAKEVKPVIVS
+392 LDLTKQVKPVIVS

-439 TFPNMKGFL
+439 TVPNMQGFL

-463 NADFGSVTQ
+463 NADFGTISQ

-479 NKLQEMVVMT
+479 NKLQQMVVKT

-501 GLRQS
+501 GLTQT

-520 DAIGLGLVDQLGD
+520 DAIELGLVDQLGD
-533 MEDAIAYAAEKA
+533 MEDAIAYAVQKAE
-545 NLADDYKVTEWPKQ
+545 LGSDYKVTEWPKQ

-565 LMESINDSES
+565 MMESMNES

-580 AMRSKL
+580 AMRQKM
-586 GIYYNYLQGL
+586 GVYYDYLQGL
-596 ENLNNNTGIQARMPF
+596 DNLQKNTGIQARLPF
-611 DIVIE
+611 DMVIE

>member
-1 MYLNKENVTFA
+1 
-12 LQIIQKHNIMKF
+12 MKF
-24 SKVVLAAFLGT
+24 GKIVLAAFLGT

-56 MSKSEESSTTVKP
+56 LSKSDAESSTTVKP
-69 NSVLYMKLDYAIPD
+69 NSLLYMKLDYDIPD
-83 RSTDNPFGNIDFNTM
+83 RTVDNPIGSFNFSSM
-98 ESKDATGLNEIL
+98 ETQESTGMTTIL
-110 RNIENA
+110 HNIEHA
-116 KTDANIKGIYL
+116 KTDPNIKGIYL

-141 IRNKLQEFKDSG
+141 IRNKLIEFKESG
-153 KFIVAYG
+153 KFIVTYG
-160 ENYGQSAYYLA
+160 ESYSQSAYYMA
-171 SVADKILLNPEGM
+171 SVADKIFLNPEGAL
-184 VDLHGMASQIMFYKH
+184 DLHGMASQIMFYKH
-199 LLEKLDVEM
+199 LFEKLDVEM

-240 LLGTVWGEILMSIS
+240 LLNSIWGEILTSIS

-259 SVEQLNQ
+259 SVEQLNK

-271 ESLFNAKK
+271 ETYFDAQK
-279 AKELGLVD
+279 ALEYGLVD
-287 ALYYKDQVLEE
+287 NLYYKDQLLDE

-307 SINAVGNANYAKSYK
+307 DINTIGNANYAKSYK
-322 VKSSSKNEVAVIY
+322 DKSVSKNEVAVVY
-335 ASGQIFDGKGDE
+335 ALGQIFDGKGDE

-378 PGGSAS
+378 PGGSAV
-384 ASAIIGHE
+384 ASAIIGRE
-392 LDLAKEVKPVIVS
+392 LDLTKAEKPIIVS
-405 MGNYAASGGYWIS
+405 MGDYAASGGYWIS

-439 TFPNMKGFL
+439 TFPNLQGLL

-463 NADFGSVTQ
+463 NADFGTVTQ

-479 NKLQEMVVMT
+479 GKLQEMVVKT
-489 YNDFTGRVAEGR
+489 YDDFTKRVAEGR
-501 GLRQS
+501 GLTQS

-512 QGRVWAGA
+512 QGRVWSGV
-520 DAIGLGLVDQLGD
+520 DAIRIGLVDQLGD
-533 MEDAIAYAAEKA
+533 MEDAIAYAAQKA
-545 NLADDYKVTEWPKQ
+545 NLGDDYKVTEWPKQ

-565 LMESINDSES
+565 IMESMNSNGS

-586 GIYYNYLQGL
+586 GSYYNYLQGL
-596 ENLNNNTGIQARMPF
+596 EYLQKNTGIQARMPF
-611 DIVIE
+611 DMVIE